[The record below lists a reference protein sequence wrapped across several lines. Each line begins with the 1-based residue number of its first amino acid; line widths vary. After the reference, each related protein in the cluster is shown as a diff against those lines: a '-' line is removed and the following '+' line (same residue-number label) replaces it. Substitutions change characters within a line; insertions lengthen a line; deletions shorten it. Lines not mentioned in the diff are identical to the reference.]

1 MTDLISRQDAI
12 ALLRGILLPDS
23 IGHDAETLAQNY
35 GVEQAIEALT
45 NMPSDVIREG
55 DKIYIK
61 GCEREPLITLKVDKL
76 A

>member
-45 NMPSDVIREG
+45 NMPSANPFAELDRASEILAARRE
-55 DKIYIK
+55 K
-61 GCEREPLITLKVDKL
+61 P
-76 A
+76 